1 MLEPM
6 PGGRLASERPRYRPI
21 QSPIAQAVQKVEEQ
35 AFIRFPKVRPCK
47 FYDASTSKLCIKE
60 MTMPIF
66 PGVSCAELEIIHSIR
81 FDVDRS
87 ILALRDDQLNAII
100 EEGKMLL
107 RRIDPVVVAIEGEV
121 MGTVS
126 VS

>member
-1 MLEPM
+1 
-6 PGGRLASERPRYRPI
+6 
-21 QSPIAQAVQKVEEQ
+21 
-35 AFIRFPKVRPCK
+35 
-47 FYDASTSKLCIKE
+47 
-60 MTMPIF
+60 MPIF
-66 PGVSCAELEIIHSIR
+66 PGVSCAELDIIHSIM

-107 RRIDPVVVAIEGEV
+107 RRIDPVAVAIEGEV

>member
-1 MLEPM
+1 
-6 PGGRLASERPRYRPI
+6 
-21 QSPIAQAVQKVEEQ
+21 
-35 AFIRFPKVRPCK
+35 
-47 FYDASTSKLCIKE
+47 
-60 MTMPIF
+60 MPIF

-107 RRIDPVVVAIEGEV
+107 RRIDPVAVAIEGEV

-126 VS
+126 VSQEVVQRGVEKCNILVIGLWYLED